1 MLAAD
6 KLYLEGKLARGVT
19 RLKWK
24 EFSLHHLNL
33 TTVSTQ
39 ASVLAGFGFAALV
52 KFHTHEEP
60 PAFLLFGF
68 YTCTMLQLSA
78 NILCIATTT
87 MLSVCGTSLSM
98 RGADGSIVRSVDSIY
113 SLRRHVF
120 GLFWLGIAATVWTGI
135 FYCWIIFDVVHAL
148 VSSSL
153 LLLTL
158 VLLWRWRRQI
168 TELFYFARDEATRFC
183 DLRPLTGPRALP
195 RASSAIG

>member
-52 KFHTHEEP
+52 KFHTHEETH
-60 PAFLLFGF
+60 AFLLFGF

-98 RGADGSIVRSVDSIY
+98 RGADGSIVRSVDSL
-113 SLRRHVF
+113 SLIH
-120 GLFWLGIAATVWTGI
+120 I
-135 FYCWIIFDVVHAL
+135 
-148 VSSSL
+148 
-153 LLLTL
+153 
-158 VLLWRWRRQI
+158 
-168 TELFYFARDEATRFC
+168 
-183 DLRPLTGPRALP
+183 
-195 RASSAIG
+195 

>member
-6 KLYLEGKLARGVT
+6 KLYLEGYFSRGVT
-19 RLKWK
+19 RLKFK
-24 EFSLHHLNL
+24 EFQLHHLNL

-52 KFHTHEEP
+52 KFHTHEVTHP
-60 PAFLLFGF
+60 FLLFGF
-68 YTCTMLQLSA
+68 YTCTMLQLAA

-98 RGADGSIVRSVDSIY
+98 RGPDGSIVRSVDAIY

-120 GLFWLGIAATVWTGI
+120 GLFWLGIAATLGTGI
-135 FYCWIIFDVVHAL
+135 FYCWIIFDALHAIG
-148 VSSSL
+148 SSAI

-158 VLLWRWRRQI
+158 VLLVRWRRHI
-168 TELFYFARDEATRFC
+168 TQLFYFERDEATQFRDMRPPSPRF
-183 DLRPLTGPRALP
+183 
-195 RASSAIG
+195 

>member
-52 KFHTHEEP
+52 KFHTHEETH
-60 PAFLLFGF
+60 AFLLFGF

-78 NILCIATTT
+78 NILAPTAA
-87 MLSVCGTSLSM
+87 MLSV
-98 RGADGSIVRSVDSIY
+98 
-113 SLRRHVF
+113 RHV
-120 GLFWLGIAATVWTGI
+120 
-135 FYCWIIFDVVHAL
+135 AL
-148 VSSSL
+148 DARRGREHRAVGDSSTRAWHVRAVLARHRRDGVDGHL
-153 LLLTL
+153 LLLDH
-158 VLLWRWRRQI
+158 
-168 TELFYFARDEATRFC
+168 F
-183 DLRPLTGPRALP
+183 
-195 RASSAIG
+195 

>member
-52 KFHTHEEP
+52 KFHTHEETH
-60 PAFLLFGF
+60 AFLLFGF

-135 FYCWIIFDVVHAL
+135 FYCWIIFDVVSRPRLVVPVVAHARAP
-148 VSSSL
+148 VAVAPADHGSS
-153 LLLTL
+153 
-158 VLLWRWRRQI
+158 R
-168 TELFYFARDEATRFC
+168 ERDEATRFC
-183 DLRPLTGPRALP
+183 DLSPLTGPRALP
-195 RASSAIG
+195 RASSARLI